1 MCMCN
6 VINITVVL
14 INNGSLVVCQ
24 VDGLNNYVV
33 SRDDDNDD
41 NDEDEHVDAADNN
54 GSGLTKNLMMMVVL
68 I

>member
-14 INNGSLVVCQ
+14 INNGSLVLCQ

-33 SRDDDNDD
+33 PRDDDNDD
-41 NDEDEHVDAADNN
+41 NDEDEEHVNAADNN
-54 GSGLTKNLMMMVVL
+54 GSGLTKNFMMMVV
-68 I
+68 